1 VHSTPAVKGSVL
13 DPHEFLPR
21 FAAAAR
27 AAGFQEETYGSVGGL
42 PLAAYS
48 RRTPGPRPRIYFS
61 AGIHGDEPAPP
72 HALLHLLER
81 GCFDTRAVWFLCPL
95 LNPLGFLR
103 GTRENPAG
111 IDLNRDYKS
120 RASPEI
126 QAHARWLEK
135 QPAFDL
141 AICVHEDWESAG
153 FYVYEL
159 NPSGQPS
166 LAPAMLQAVAPVC
179 PIEAATVIDGRAIA
193 EPGIIRPAA
202 DPALRDLWP
211 ESIYL
216 QAHHCRLGYTIESP
230 SCLPLAQRVA
240 ALAAALT
247 AAVAAHP

>member
-1 VHSTPAVKGSVL
+1 MA
-13 DPHEFLPR
+13 DCR
-21 FAAAAR
+21 AAAGRHGWNSEALPP
-27 AAGFQEETYGSVGGL
+27 AGLDRCAFV
-42 PLAAYS
+42 
-48 RRTPGPRPRIYFS
+48 RRTGRAEAPRIYVS

-240 ALAAALT
+240 ALTAALT